1 MLRNGRVHND
11 LKQRVPGVR
20 HCAQA
25 IVARVD
31 GPSVLS
37 VLEQNIS
44 GSPVILSTLN
54 FNDLVEGEV
63 HAYRLIPADS

>member
-1 MLRNGRVHND
+1 MTCRCCTQAVVAGVED
-11 LKQRVPGVR
+11 QRV
-20 HCAQA
+20 
-25 IVARVD
+25 
-31 GPSVLS
+31 LT

-63 HAYRLIPADS
+63 HAYRLVPAGS